1 MQIKRDKLHP
11 FNYFKVILITLLYVN
26 LTQKSFYLIL
36 TKIALVIAGF
46 QGGNVL
52 QSNQT
57 WKITFRGEVLP
68 GLNKDM
74 VKKDCVQMLKLPAD
88 KVDRMF
94 SGRDITLR
102 KGLNQERLNKYIT
115 FFHRCGLHVHAVEEK
130 DKLTL
135 IDDSKP
141 GVVKANSNP
150 IPEPL
155 GLRPPETDNSGD
167 ELFAHQ
173 TIISTFHGHQEFYDA
188 LIRKNDGSEV
198 IFDARGASP
207 TSLNT
212 QNKAIAQSRAP
223 KNDAF
228 FGGSPASRTP
238 RTDYAPKHNK
248 TIQHTSNNTTF
259 YLIISVVI
267 ALVVGAALMIFL
279 K

>member
-1 MQIKRDKLHP
+1 M
-11 FNYFKVILITLLYVN
+11 
-26 LTQKSFYLIL
+26 
-36 TKIALVIAGF
+36 
-46 QGGNVL
+46 VL

-74 VKKDCVQMLKLPAD
+74 VKKDCVQMLKLPAE

-102 KGLNQERLNKYIT
+102 KGLNQEHLNKYIT

-135 IDDSKP
+135 IDESKP
-141 GVVKANSNP
+141 GSAKANSNM

-155 GLRPPETDNSGD
+155 GLCPPETDNSSD
-167 ELFAHQ
+167 EIFAHQ

-212 QNKAIAQSRAP
+212 QNKAMTQQSRP
-223 KNDAF
+223 QKNDAF
-228 FGGSPASRTP
+228 FGGPPASRTP
-238 RTDYAPKHNK
+238 RTDYAPKHSK
-248 TIQHTSNNTTF
+248 TTHQPSPNNTTF

-267 ALVVGAALMIFL
+267 ALVVGAALMLFL